1 MSQSDAPDIRRKNLR
16 IDQRKI
22 DRAMRI
28 LGTRTETET
37 IERALDLVGLREGVL
52 AALDSLEGPR
62 TLDDPFSDDV
72 EP

>member
-1 MSQSDAPDIRRKNLR
+1 VPSGAPDIRRKNLR
-16 IDQRKI
+16 IDQTKI

-37 IERALDLVGLREGVL
+37 IERALDLVGFRERVL
-52 AALDSLEGPR
+52 AAIDSLDGPR
-62 TLDDPFSDDV
+62 QLEDSFHRDR